1 MRPRSCGLQVV
12 LSCVVLG
19 TLALGTIA
27 ATGCRSGD
35 GHAATAEVLVGAAW
49 PWQARASMLYGRGL
63 DLAVDEVNATGGI
76 GGRRLRILRV
86 DDHESVTD
94 GRLAAQ
100 QLAKQPGIVAV
111 IGHLQSYVSV
121 PAAAIYDLAGLV
133 MIAPATTDPELTSH
147 GYGRVF
153 RTIFTDPQV
162 GRRLAD
168 YAVRHG
174 LRHAAIYY
182 MRNAYGRNLANA
194 FEEHLTEL
202 GASVIDRQS
211 YDPTQS
217 VTDLTTADIV
227 HGWKARADIDVVLVA
242 AEPEQGAVFLRQM
255 HAAGLTA
262 TVLGGD
268 ALGTPELLEKAGP
281 AAERLVVATPYHP
294 DASTAAARAFR
305 TAFEKRYGIAPDA
318 TAALGYDAVHVLAS
332 AMRDAGSTAPDR
344 VAAALHAAHGWAGA
358 TGELA
363 FDAKG
368 NLATA
373 PVMLAIVQSG
383 RFAYLGDDAAAAPR
397 VIATARQPA
406 AP

>member
-1 MRPRSCGLQVV
+1 MRPRFHAARS
-12 LSCVVLG
+12 LSVLG
-19 TLALGTIA
+19 TLALLA
-27 ATGCRSGD
+27 CRSSDARPATGD
-35 GHAATAEVLVGAAW
+35 VVVGAAW
-49 PWQARASMLYGRGL
+49 PWAARGAMLYGRGM
-63 DLAVDEVNATGGI
+63 DLAVDEVNAAGGI
-76 GGRRLRILRV
+76 GGRKLRILRV

-94 GRLAAQ
+94 GRLVAQ
-100 QLAKQPGIVAV
+100 QLAKQPGVVAV

-121 PAAAIYDLAGLV
+121 PAAAIYDLSGLV
-133 MIAPATTDPELTSH
+133 MIAPATTDPELTTH

-153 RTIFTDPQV
+153 RTIFTDPEV

-168 YAVRHG
+168 YAAHHN

-202 GASVIDRQS
+202 GASVVDRQS
-211 YDPTQS
+211 YDPSQS

-227 HGWKARADIDVVLVA
+227 HAWKARGDVDVVLVA

-255 HAAGLTA
+255 QAANFQA

-268 ALGTPELLEKAGP
+268 ALGTPDLLQKAGT

-305 TAFEKRYGIAPDA
+305 AAFEKRYGTAPDA
-318 TAALGYDAVHVLAS
+318 TAALGYDAVRVLAA
-332 AMRDAGSTAPDR
+332 AMHDAGSTAPDR
-344 VAAALHAAHGWAGA
+344 VAAALHASHGWAGA

-363 FDAKG
+363 FDAHG
-368 NLATA
+368 NLSTA

-383 RFAYLGDDAAAAPR
+383 HFAYLGDDATAPR
-397 VIATARQPA
+397 VVATTASLRTTAPA
-406 AP
+406 TP